1 MTNLTEKSIIQII
14 QKKLNKEFVP
24 EDVEEFRLGNI
35 NFLAKT
41 DTLVQSTDIPP
52 KMRIK
57 DAVRKSIVACI
68 SDFASK
74 GTRPQFGIISIN
86 FPKKTSKPKVE
97 EIANTIKLSSKEFGL
112 KILGG
117 DINEGK
123 EFVFQVCIFGQA
135 DTIPKRKG
143 AKIGDFV
150 FVSGNFGYTGTGLEI
165 MLNSKKASTK
175 LKKKAIKA
183 VIHPIPRLEF
193 GIKNKKY
200 FTSSMD
206 SSDGL
211 STTLNEMARQSQ
223 KKIVIDNIPAKKE
236 IYEFA
241 KQNNIDPTKLIFH
254 SGEEYEVVFT
264 VSKNHVKKIIQ
275 RAKITKTPLIQIGR
289 VSKGNGVFVKKN
301 DSFYKLR
308 DLGWKHF
315 R

>member
-1 MTNLTEKSIIQII
+1 MTKLSEKIIIQII
-14 QKKLNKEFVP
+14 QKKLNKKFIS
-24 EDVEEFRLGNI
+24 EDVEEFRLENI

-74 GTRPQFGIISIN
+74 GAKPQFGIISIN
-86 FPKKTSKPKVE
+86 FPKKTTRPKVE
-97 EIANTIKLSSKEFGL
+97 EIANAIKLSSKEFGL

-117 DINEGK
+117 DMNEGK
-123 EFVFQVCIFGQA
+123 EFVFQVCIFGHA
-135 DTIPKRKG
+135 NSIPKRKG
-143 AKIGDFV
+143 AKTGNLV
-150 FVSGNFGYTGTGLEI
+150 FVTGHFGYTGTGLEI
-165 MLNSKKASTK
+165 MLNSKKANPK

-183 VIHPIPRLEF
+183 VNHPIPRLEF

-200 FTSSMD
+200 FTSTMD

-211 STTLNEMARQSQ
+211 STTLNEMARQSR
-223 KKIVIDNIPAKKE
+223 KKFVIDKIPTKKE

-241 KQNNIDPTKLIFH
+241 KHNNIDPMKLIFH
-254 SGEEYEVVFT
+254 SGEEYEFVFT
-264 VSKNHVKKIIQ
+264 VSENHAKKIIQ
-275 RAKITKTPLIQIGR
+275 RAKTTKTPIIQIGK
-289 VSKGNGVFVKKN
+289 VSKGKGVIVQKN
-301 DSFYKLR
+301 DSFDKLK

-315 R
+315 S